1 MQIVEINMVSVGSTG
16 KIMFQIADS
25 AREQGHTVQTY
36 STHVYSTK
44 YTKLPPAP
52 KGHRYYG
59 SYFENFIHSLLA
71 HCFGTNGAHSKFAT
85 RRLIWQLKK
94 LKPDVIHLHN
104 VHAFCLSLPVLLRYI
119 KKNNIRT
126 IWTLHDCW
134 TFTGHCTY
142 FDMVGCDRW
151 KTGCYNCP
159 QYNTE
164 YLKTW
169 RDGSK
174 KMYARKKKWL
184 TGVKDMTLVTPSKW
198 LAGLVSQS
206 FLREYPVQVINNGI
220 DLSIFKPTESN
231 FREKYHCEDKFIV
244 LGVAFGWGKR
254 KGLDVFIELAKRLDE
269 RYQIVLLGTNETVE
283 EQFSSNVICI
293 RQTQNQTELAE
304 IYTAADV
311 FANPTR
317 EDNFPTVNMEAL
329 ACGTPV
335 ITFKTGG
342 SPEAIDETCGIVVE
356 EDDIDEMQKKIEY
369 ICIKKPFSQEACVKR
384 AQCFNKS
391 DKFNEYVALYEEK

>member
-1 MQIVEINMVSVGSTG
+1 MKTIVEINSVNFGSTG
-16 KIMFQIADS
+16 NIMLQIADE
-25 AREQGHTVQTY
+25 ANKKGNMVYVACANRR
-36 STHVYSTK
+36 STRRKKVERQIFISNRFFLQINEIIN
-44 YTKLPPAP
+44 KLT
-52 KGHRYYG
+52 GRD
-59 SYFENFIHSLLA
+59 SLL
-71 HCFGTNGAHSKFAT
+71 CKISTLLF
-85 RRLIWQLKK
+85 IKK
-94 LKPDVIHLHN
+94 IKKIHPDIIHLHN
-104 VHAFCLSLPVLLRYI
+104 LHGRYISLPVLFRYI

-142 FDMVGCDRW
+142 FDIVECDKW

-159 QYNTE
+159 QYNDG
-164 YLKTW
+164 YLRTW

-231 FREKYHCEDKFIV
+231 FREKYHCEDKFVV
-244 LGVAFGWGKR
+244 LGVAFGWGRR

-269 RYQIVLLGTNETVE
+269 RFQIVLVGTSEEVE
-283 EQFSSNVICI
+283 AQLPANVICI
-293 RQTQNQTELAE
+293 RQTQNQTELAK

-317 EDNFPTVNMEAL
+317 EDNYPTVNMEAL

-335 ITFKTGG
+335 ITFRTGG
-342 SPEAIDETCGIVVE
+342 SPEVIDDTCGIVVE
-356 EDDIDEMQKKIEY
+356 RGCINSMEYSIREVFMHRPFIADKCIDKAKT
-369 ICIKKPFSQEACVKR
+369 
-384 AQCFNKS
+384 FNMHT
-391 DKFNEYVALYEEK
+391 KFEEYVQLYG

>member
-1 MQIVEINMVSVGSTG
+1 M
-16 KIMFQIADS
+16 
-25 AREQGHTVQTY
+25 
-36 STHVYSTK
+36 
-44 YTKLPPAP
+44 
-52 KGHRYYG
+52 
-59 SYFENFIHSLLA
+59 
-71 HCFGTNGAHSKFAT
+71 
-85 RRLIWQLKK
+85 
-94 LKPDVIHLHN
+94 
-104 VHAFCLSLPVLLRYI
+104 
-119 KKNNIRT
+119 
-126 IWTLHDCW
+126 
-134 TFTGHCTY
+134 
-142 FDMVGCDRW
+142 
-151 KTGCYNCP
+151 
-159 QYNTE
+159 
-164 YLKTW
+164 
-169 RDGSK
+169 
-174 KMYARKKKWL
+174 
-184 TGVKDMTLVTPSKW
+184 
-198 LAGLVSQS
+198 VSQS

-254 KGLDVFIELAKRLDE
+254 KGLDVFIELAKHLDE
-269 RYQIVLLGTNETVE
+269 RYQIVLVGTNETVE
-283 EQFSSNVICI
+283 EQFSSSVICI
-293 RQTQNQTELAE
+293 RQTQNQMELAE

-342 SPEAIDETCGIVVE
+342 SPEAIDETCGIVIE
-356 EDDIDEMQKKIEY
+356 EDDIEEMRKKIEY